1 MKKLLLLLIIPFL
14 SFGQDLT
21 YVPDDGFES
30 WIENNIDGASNGDIN
45 DNYVYTD
52 AIDTVTTLAIQYVG
66 DLTGIEDFTNLSHL
80 ELFFPTAI
88 YLDLSSV
95 LSLTYL
101 RICNSSSLVS
111 LNLQNGFNYNLSTF
125 SLYGNTNLNCIQ
137 VDDADWSTANWPTY
151 DPWNYFDEDCGNTVV
166 GDCFDDDESM
176 MDMGGSSEIFY
187 PYWLPPNLGC
197 EESFLAMIGYG
208 VDICKNFS
216 DICECTCSDEVTGC
230 VNLNSCNYNSSA
242 TINDGSCLFPGD
254 ECVLL
259 IDLNNNV
266 LEYGTLDDNCM
277 CLGNSIIEE
286 VLIYKDLIK
295 RIDILGRETTN
306 KGFQLHIYD
315 DGTVEKKYVIK

>member
-14 SFGQDLT
+14 SFGQ
-21 YVPDDGFES
+21 
-30 WIENNIDGASNGDIN
+30 
-45 DNYVYTD
+45 
-52 AIDTVTTLAIQYVG
+52 
-66 DLTGIEDFTNLSHL
+66 
-80 ELFFPTAI
+80 
-88 YLDLSSV
+88 
-95 LSLTYL
+95 
-101 RICNSSSLVS
+101 
-111 LNLQNGFNYNLSTF
+111 
-125 SLYGNTNLNCIQ
+125 
-137 VDDADWSTANWPTY
+137 
-151 DPWNYFDEDCGNTVV
+151 
-166 GDCFDDDESM
+166 CFDDNESM
-176 MDMGGSSEIFY
+176 MEMGGSSEIFY

-208 VDICKNFS
+208 VDICNTFS

-286 VLIYKDLIK
+286 VLIYKDLIN
-295 RIDILGRETTN
+295 RIDILGRKTTN

-315 DGTVEKKYVIK
+315 DGSVEKKYLIK